1 MNRKA
6 FLVSAAA
13 TAATMLTRPARS
25 LAVQPAPAAGE
36 EMPNWAFP
44 DLTTLFREPIKI
56 QSIELLR
63 AQGRLL
69 LVVKSADGRRGVTQC
84 SDRMPHLVSL
94 LRGLVLPHF
103 AGQDA
108 RQLLQLVDNAYR
120 LNSNYKY
127 AGMPLWNSIGS
138 VEVAVW
144 DLLGQIA
151 GKPVSAMLGRQVR
164 RDYPVYVSDFDR
176 ERPPEAVADVLLKKM
191 AVTGATGVKIKLGGR
206 MRNTPEDD
214 RRTRALVPIIRK
226 RLGDATTIYADANG
240 SYTVAEG
247 IAIGRLCEEYGVAV
261 MEEPCNFEDEDGIR
275 RVNDAL
281 SRLTLA
287 GGEQD
292 TSLYR
297 FRRLAQTGVYDVLQP
312 DIYDNGGLARALQV
326 AAIAQAAGK
335 QIAPHSPKADPLIG
349 PFWQF
354 AAICPNLFGLQEF
367 VYTDEPEPSWFT
379 PKITVRDGR
388 MTIPATPGMGIAYDD
403 GIWARAEK
411 VL

>member
-1 MNRKA
+1 MNRRN
-6 FLVSAAA
+6 FLSSAAVSAATILA
-13 TAATMLTRPARS
+13 SPIRSRAAQS
-25 LAVQPAPAAGE
+25 VPAAE
-36 EMPNWAFP
+36 EAMPNWAFP
-44 DLTTLFREPIKI
+44 DLTTVFREPIKI
-56 QSIELLR
+56 QSIELVR

-69 LVVKSADGRRGVTQC
+69 LVVKSVDGRRGVTQC

-94 LRGLVLPHF
+94 LRGLVLAYF
-103 AGQDA
+103 VGQDA

-151 GKPVSAMLGRQVR
+151 GRPVYEILGRQVR

-191 AVTGATGVKIKLGGR
+191 AVTGAKGVKIKLGGR

-226 RLGDATTIYADANG
+226 RLGDTTTIYADANG

-247 IAIGRLCEEYGVAV
+247 IAIGRLCEEHGVAV

-297 FRRLAQTGVYDVLQP
+297 FRRLAGTGVYDVLQP
-312 DIYDNGGLARALQV
+312 DLYYNGGLARALQV

-367 VYTDEPEPSWFT
+367 VYTDEAEPSWYT

-388 MTIPATPGMGIAYDD
+388 MTIPATPGMGIAYDE
-403 GIWARAEK
+403 GIWARAER

>member
-1 MNRKA
+1 MNRRV
-6 FLVSAAA
+6 FLGRAAVAAA
-13 TAATMLTRPARS
+13 MFPVRS
-25 LAVQPAPAAGE
+25 LAAQSVPSAE
-36 EMPNWAFP
+36 EAMPNWAFP
-44 DLTTLFREPIKI
+44 DLTTVFREPITI
-56 QSIELLR
+56 QSIELVR

-69 LVVKSADGRRGVTQC
+69 LVVKSVDGRRGVTQC

-103 AGQDA
+103 VGQDA

-151 GKPVSAMLGRQVR
+151 GRPVYEMLGRQVR

-191 AVTGATGVKIKLGGR
+191 AVTGAKGVKIKLGGR

-226 RLGDATTIYADANG
+226 RLGDTTTIYADANG

-247 IAIGRLCEEYGVAV
+247 IAIGRLCEEHGVAV

-297 FRRLAQTGVYDVLQP
+297 FRRLAGTGVYDVLQP
-312 DIYDNGGLARALQV
+312 DLYYNGGLARALQV

-367 VYTDEPEPSWFT
+367 VYTDEAEPSWYT

-388 MTIPATPGMGIAYDD
+388 MTIPATPGMGIAYDE